1 MTSEGIKKISI
12 LDILLGNRYLDPNS
26 IIFIDEPEAALHPT
40 AISGLLDIIAM
51 LAECGIQFFLT
62 THSYFVIKKL
72 SLIAQE
78 KNNIPISVISEES
91 EQWSQTNIQDG
102 LPDNSIINESIRL
115 YKEQMRLVLDE

>member
-40 AISGLLDIIAM
+40 AISGLLDIISM